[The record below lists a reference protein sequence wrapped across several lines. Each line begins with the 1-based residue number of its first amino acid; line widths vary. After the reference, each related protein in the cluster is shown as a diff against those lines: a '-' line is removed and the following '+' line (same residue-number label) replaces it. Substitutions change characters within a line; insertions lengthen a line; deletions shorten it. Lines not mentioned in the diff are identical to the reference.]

1 PARTS
6 SGDPGAHSRNVPDP
20 RLARRSEPRVREA
33 QVADRSD
40 EARLDRGRGADD
52 PAVLREPF
60 ALPEIERGAGDV
72 GHDAAR
78 LARDDRAG
86 GVVPDLLDVALLRG
100 HAEVGVGL
108 APRDDGVLRLAVE
121 LRGRAGAARV
131 PEDLVR
137 GGE

>member
-1 PARTS
+1 MSAPNRLVASVAIIPAITNRVNQPSKPIELPYTRRAGRIHPAPARTS

-86 GVVPDLLDVALLRG
+86 GVVPDLLDVA
-100 HAEVGVGL
+100 
-108 APRDDGVLRLAVE
+108 
-121 LRGRAGAARV
+121 
-131 PEDLVR
+131 
-137 GGE
+137 